1 MIINKFILLFLLVLP
16 LVIACSDDDAPT
28 GPSTD
33 VIEGD
38 VSLSTQAEVNS
49 FAGTYITGSLTISG
63 SDIVDLTPLSTLDS
77 LGGDLL
83 IEVNV
88 ALKNLNGLSNLTSVG
103 GNLLVSDNA
112 ALNIFCGLYP
122 LLSSNGLQGGYDVTG
137 NLVNPTQ
144 QQIIDDGPCIP

>member
-16 LVIACSDDDAPT
+16 LAIACSDDDDPT

-49 FAGTYITGSLTISG
+49 FAGAYITGSLTITG

-77 LGGDLL
+77 LGGDLVVT
-83 IEVNV
+83 VNP
-88 ALKNLNGLSNLTSVG
+88 ALTNLNGLSNITSLG
-103 GNLLVSDNA
+103 GD
-112 ALNIFCGLYP
+112 
-122 LLSSNGLQGGYDVTG
+122 LQVTI
-137 NLVNPTQ
+137 THS
-144 QQIIDDGPCIP
+144 QILMV